1 MHVVA
6 AVKRPVRL
14 DGVVRV
20 KELSEERARKQLA
33 LAQNSARQ
41 AKAEAEQAHQRM
53 LQESRGPGK
62 SEFWE
67 MAESATERARAEHK
81 KALERVEQAESAVD
95 KARAEHL
102 VARTKAEAVRR
113 VAEARRSELDL
124 EFERKETRRLDEVA
138 SIRFWRNRTER

>member
-1 MHVVA
+1 MQA
-6 AVKRPVRL
+6 SPGVKRPVRL

-33 LAQNSARQ
+33 TAQNVARQ
-41 AKAEAEQAHQRM
+41 AKMEAEHAHQRM
-53 LQESRGPGK
+53 LVESRGPGK
-62 SEFWE
+62 SDFWE
-67 MAESATERARAEHK
+67 MAESATERARADFK
-81 KALERVEQAESAVD
+81 KAQEKVQQAEKAVD

-124 EFERKETRRLDEVA
+124 EFERKETRMLDEVA
-138 SIRFWRNRTER
+138 SVRFWRSRT